1 MPTMPREVASLFR
14 PCAWTLLFRKSPRLA
29 LIMTFCVVMGRAPHV
44 HAQDEGIG
52 EYHVKAAFLYNFA
65 KFVEWPPETMP
76 SGSAPLV
83 LGVVGEDPFGQVLE
97 ETIKGKTV
105 NGQELVIRRFTRIQG
120 ASGCHILFISSSE
133 RKRLAEIIDGLRGSS
148 VLTVSDMERFA
159 QRGGIISFT
168 MENNKVRFEVNLDS
182 AERAG
187 LKISSKLL
195 TLAKIVRDGSRGGK
209 S

>member
-1 MPTMPREVASLFR
+1 LSRS
-14 PCAWTLLFRKSPRLA
+14 CAWALLPRKSPCLA
-29 LIMTFCVVMGRAPHV
+29 LIITFCAVMSRAPHV
-44 HAQDEGIG
+44 RAQAEGIG

-76 SGSAPLV
+76 SGNAPLV

-105 NGQELVIRRFTRIQG
+105 NDRELVIRRFTRIQDV
-120 ASGCHILFISSSE
+120 SSCHILFISSSE
-133 RKRLAEIIDGLRGSS
+133 RKRLPEIIAALRWSS

-159 QRGGIISFT
+159 QRGGIISLT

-195 TLAKIVRDGSRGGK
+195 ALAKIVRDGSRGGK